1 MNDSLVDGLQRSSA
15 GGALQWHKRAFQEW
29 IKTKK
34 ADSQKEKAPDVN
46 PFSEMSECG
55 TADCHIDCSVCD
67 DMKRLAFYE
76 LVQKRKKRYFPGKK
90 FASNI

>member
-1 MNDSLVDGLQRSSA
+1 M
-15 GGALQWHKRAFQEW
+15 
-29 IKTKK
+29 KTKK
-34 ADSQKEKAPDVN
+34 ADPQKEKAPDVN

-76 LVQKRKKRYFPGKK
+76 LV
-90 FASNI
+90 